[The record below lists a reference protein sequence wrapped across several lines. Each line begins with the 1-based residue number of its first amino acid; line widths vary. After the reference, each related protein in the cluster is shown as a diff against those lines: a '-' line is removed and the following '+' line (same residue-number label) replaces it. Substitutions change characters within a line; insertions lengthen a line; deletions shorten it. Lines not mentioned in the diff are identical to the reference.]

1 MLSFFTP
8 KPLLKDL
15 IPKNFVDIHSHLL
28 PGIDDGSKSVT
39 DTESYMNQMNAMGI
53 NHFITTPHIFTNVW
67 DNTEAI
73 IADKLEAT
81 KAELLDKQCFT
92 SFKAG
97 AEYMIDSF
105 FMKRLETEKLRC
117 LKDNYLLVEMSY
129 LNPPMQ
135 LFDILF
141 EIQLAGYKPILAHP
155 ERYIFYS
162 KNLEEY
168 NRLKKSG
175 CLFQLNLL
183 SAVDYYGKGISKTA
197 DYLLKNE
204 MIDFVGT
211 DIHHQNHINAFS
223 RKVTLKNI
231 PELEKAMSKNLFF
244 LP

>member
-1 MLSFFTP
+1 MLSFFKS

-15 IPKNFVDIHSHLL
+15 IPENFVDIHSHLL
-28 PGIDDGSKSVT
+28 PGIDDGSKSME
-39 DTESYMNQMNAMGI
+39 DTENFMAQMSAMGI
-53 NHFITTPHIFTNVW
+53 KHFNTTPHIFTNVW
-67 DNTEAI
+67 DNTEAGI
-73 IADKLEAT
+73 TEKLQVT
-81 KAELLDKQCFT
+81 KAELNGKNCFA
-92 SFKAG
+92 SFNAG

-105 FMKRLETEKLRC
+105 FMKRLETETLLT
-117 LKDNYLLVEMSY
+117 LKDNYVLVEMSY

-155 ERYIFYS
+155 ERYLFYAN
-162 KNLEEY
+162 KLKEY
-168 NRLKKSG
+168 ERLKKSG

-183 SAVDYYGKGISKTA
+183 STVNYYGTGITKTA

-211 DIHHQNHINAFS
+211 DIHHQNHIDAFS
-223 RKVTLKNI
+223 RKVCLKNTL
-231 PELEKAMSKNLFF
+231 ELEKAINKNLFF

>member
-1 MLSFFTP
+1 MLSIFKT

-28 PGIDDGSKSVT
+28 PGIDDGSKSVEET
-39 DTESYMNQMNAMGI
+39 ASLMTQMNGLGI

-67 DNTEAI
+67 DNTEAGI
-73 IADKLEAT
+73 TEKLQVT
-81 KAELLDKQCFT
+81 KAELNRKNYFA
-92 SFKAG
+92 SFNAG

-105 FMKRLETEKLRC
+105 FMKRLETEKLLT

-141 EIQLAGYKPILAHP
+141 EVQLAGYKPILAHP
-155 ERYIFYS
+155 ERYLFYTN
-162 KNLEEY
+162 KLKEY
-168 NRLKKSG
+168 ERLKKSG

-183 SAVDYYGKGISKTA
+183 STVNYYGTGIAKTA
-197 DYLLKNE
+197 DYLLQNG

-211 DIHHQNHINAFS
+211 DIHHQNHIDAFS
-223 RKVTLKNI
+223 RKVCLKNTL
-231 PELEKAMSKNLFF
+231 ELEKAINKNLFF